1 MVDLDLTKINLQNV
15 PLLAVLKT
23 SKAAGHGALL
33 LHDEREV
40 RCSLI
45 VSSFNLIFL
54 LLLTILF
61 MLFTITSV
69 EPPKGLR

>member
-1 MVDLDLTKINLQNV
+1 MRRNPIDLSRHEESLVDLDLTKTNLRNV

-33 LHDEREV
+33 LHDECEV

-45 VSSFNLIFL
+45 VSSI
-54 LLLTILF
+54 
-61 MLFTITSV
+61 
-69 EPPKGLR
+69 